1 LRAVLTSPPLVSPHP
16 HRHVERNSD
25 AAESIADK
33 KRESFL
39 MSNKDFEKA
48 HCSSMS
54 RYHSKLLMSAA
65 ILLAAFC
72 STAHAQVDLGSIT
85 GRVHDSSQAVVAS
98 ATVTATN
105 VATHGTRTTT
115 SNRDGLYA
123 LLSMAPGAYDVQ
135 TTVPGFG
142 TVAVRVTVEA
152 GQTLTQDFT
161 LRVGS
166 AQVQVEV
173 TAQGGLELEHESHEL
188 KLDLDSK
195 ELVELPT
202 NGRNPLSLALLAPGT
217 ESASDASQ
225 NTSSGQSF
233 GTTSNQLNIG
243 GALDSQTG
251 YLQDGVQNVT
261 LFTQSANLLASVD
274 AIQQMS
280 VITNG
285 ADARYAQPSVV
296 NIITRG
302 GANRFHGSVFDFL
315 QNDDLNAQSYN
326 LTGVGQVK
334 TPVRYNLFGGT
345 FGGPVLHDK
354 LFFFGS
360 YQGLR
365 NANTAFITTRVPTD
379 AERAGD
385 FSASSVPL
393 YDPLSYNS
401 KGTNVNFLT
410 ETGKNAIPASR
421 IDPFATK
428 LLPYIPRANLA
439 LNTALNINYQ
449 TPIRSTINSDQYL
462 GRVDWTLSPKGQL
475 YLAGGYSHNPTV
487 TPSFISTLYGNAYDI
502 SAANTFMEETHVLSP
517 RVVNTARIGYNRSVL
532 LSTVLGAGSQPY
544 YQEFGLNNL
553 SPQQQQWTPPTLAVS
568 SFFAVGSTT
577 TVGNRYAPQG
587 GTQNRFQY
595 ADEVNYQIGR
605 HRLFFGGEF
614 IRTQFDG
621 NWTIQN
627 DGYYTFN
634 ATMTGQYVSGTR
646 KAVGSGFADV
656 LLGFTSAAAGATGVS
671 VGAFREWQVDGY
683 VQDNWQV
690 NSKLTLNLGLR
701 YDFDNPPIDR
711 NGQSSVYDLPSN
723 QTIPGTWRTNYRDL
737 SPRVGF
743 AYSPANHTAIHGG
756 YGIYYAGSPYNFLQ
770 FLLAHPPNFI
780 TQSLTFTQKN
790 PTAIENVFSANP
802 SAAGITPQTLALHM
816 PDVYA
821 EQFNLLVEHSFTSH
835 DTLEIG
841 YVGQVGR
848 HSSVRVN
855 ANQPTSAS
863 AGSAILN
870 VRPYAYAGDVFGQYN
885 IGSSNSNALISKL
898 VARLPGGSR
907 VIGNY
912 TWSKSMNISDGDR
925 NTIEN
930 YNQPQDYYAVAA
942 WDRTHHLNIGTISQL
957 PFGRGER
964 FFTHAPRAV
973 DLAADGWQITGIYRY
988 ATGLPVSVTATNTA
1002 DSGSIGTFMAQKVC
1016 DPTQGFTRSHSEW
1029 FNTACFVQ
1037 PGNGQYGIGGRNSA
1051 RQPSL
1056 NQLDLGLDKTFYL
1069 TDRQHLQIRLES
1081 FNALNHPQL
1090 ALPGSTS
1097 VTSTSLGALTGTAK
1111 PMRVGQVA
1119 LRYSF

>member
-1 LRAVLTSPPLVSPHP
+1 MMRNKDSAKTTFFHHTGPLS
-16 HRHVERNSD
+16 RLLAT
-25 AAESIADK
+25 AAL
-33 KRESFL
+33 SFL
-39 MSNKDFEKA
+39 ALST
-48 HCSSMS
+48 
-54 RYHSKLLMSAA
+54 SAW
-65 ILLAAFC
+65 
-72 STAHAQVDLGSIT
+72 AQTDLGSVT
-85 GRVHDSSQAVVAS
+85 GRVHDSSQAVVTS
-98 ATVTATN
+98 ATITATN
-105 VATHGTRTTT
+105 LATQATRVTT
-115 SNRDGLYA
+115 SNRDGLYT
-123 LLSMAPGAYDVQ
+123 LPSLAPGTYDLRV
-135 TTVPGFG
+135 TEPGFE
-142 TVAVRVTVEA
+142 TVTAHVTIA
-152 GQTLTQDFT
+152 GGETVTQEFA
-161 LRVGS
+161 LKVGS
-166 AQVQVEV
+166 AETQVNV
-173 TAQGGLELEHESHEL
+173 TTQGGLELERESHEL

-195 ELVELPT
+195 DLVELPT
-202 NGRNPLSLALLAPGT
+202 NGRNPLSLALLMPGT

-233 GTTSNQLNIG
+233 GTTDNQLNIG

-261 LFTQSANLLASVD
+261 LFTQSANMLAAVD
-274 AIQQMS
+274 AIQQMT
-280 VITNG
+280 VIGNG
-285 ADARYAQPSVV
+285 ANARYAQPSIV

-302 GANRFHGSVFDFL
+302 GTNSFHGSAFDFL
-315 QNDDLNAQSYN
+315 QNDDLNAQNYS

-345 FGGPVLHDK
+345 FGGPILHNK
-354 LFFFGS
+354 IFFFGS
-360 YQGLR
+360 YMGLR
-365 NANTAFITTRVPTD
+365 DANTAFIATRVPTD
-379 AERAGD
+379 AERTGD
-385 FSASSVPL
+385 FSADTVTL
-393 YDPLSYNS
+393 YDPLTYNS
-401 KGTNVNFLT
+401 KGTNTSFRA
-410 ETGKNAIPASR
+410 ETGKNAIPTSR

-428 LLPYIPRANLA
+428 LLTYIPHANLA
-439 LNTALNINYQ
+439 LNTALNVNYQ

-462 GRVDWTLSPKGQL
+462 GRVDLTLTPRDQL
-475 YLAGGYSHNPTV
+475 YLAGGYSKNPKT

-502 SAANTFMEETHVLSP
+502 SATNAFAEETHILSP
-517 RVVNTARIGYNRSVL
+517 RLVNTARIGYNRSIL
-532 LSTVLGAGSQPY
+532 LSTVLGVGSQPY
-544 YQEFGLNNL
+544 HQEFGLKNL
-553 SPQQQQWTPPTLAVS
+553 SPQQQQWAPPTLGVS

-587 GTQNRFQY
+587 ATQNRFQY

-605 HRLFFGGEF
+605 HHLFFGGEF
-614 IRTQFDG
+614 VRTQFDG

-627 DGYYTFN
+627 NGYYTFN
-634 ATMTGQYVSGTR
+634 ATMTGQYVSGSR
-646 KAVGSGFADV
+646 KAVGSGFADL
-656 LLGFTSAAAGATGVS
+656 LLGFPSNAAGATGVS

-683 VQDNWQV
+683 IQDDWQV
-690 NSKLTLNLGLR
+690 NPKLTFNLGLR
-701 YDFDNPPIDR
+701 YDFDNPPNDR
-711 NGQSSVYDLPSN
+711 NGQSSIYDLPSN
-723 QTIPGTWRTNYRDL
+723 QTVPGTWRTNYRDI

-743 AYSPANHTAIHGG
+743 AYSPEKNTAIHGG

-780 TQSLTFTQKN
+780 TQSLTFNQKN
-790 PTAIENVFSANP
+790 PTHVEDVFSANP

-821 EQFNLLVEHSFTSH
+821 EQFNLLIEHSFASKY
-835 DTLEIG
+835 TLEVG
-841 YVGQVGR
+841 YVGEVGK

-855 ANQPTSAS
+855 ANQPVSAT
-863 AGSAILN
+863 AGSTILN
-870 VRPYAYAGDVFGQYN
+870 VRPYTYAGDIFGQYN
-885 IGSSNSNALISKL
+885 IGSSNSNALIGKV
-898 VARLPGGSR
+898 VAHIPGGSR
-907 VIGNY
+907 VIGSY

-942 WDRTHHLNIGTISQL
+942 WDRTHHLNIATISQL
-957 PFGRGER
+957 PFGRGQR
-964 FFTHAPRAV
+964 FLTHAPRVV
-973 DLAADGWQITGIYRY
+973 DLVAGGWQITGIYRY

-1016 DPTQGFTRSHSEW
+1016 DPTHGFTRSNSEW

-1037 PGNGQYGIGGRNSA
+1037 PGNGQYGIGGRNSV

-1056 NQLDLGLDKTFYL
+1056 NQLDLGLNKTFAI
-1069 TDRQHLQIRLES
+1069 TDTQHLQIRLES